1 MAKKKPALQLVADP
15 PVKSINPPRTLAEP
29 GRSLWNR
36 VMTEYDIRDS
46 GGVEMLALACQALDR
61 AESLRE
67 QIDAD
72 GEVLRGP
79 RGTIKDHPALKH
91 ELASR
96 AFVART
102 LMKLGLNF
110 EPVRSAAGRPG
121 QSFSWTTG

>member
-15 PVKSINPPRTLAEP
+15 PIKSINPPRTLAEP

-36 VMTEYDIRDS
+36 VMSEYDIRDS
-46 GGVEMLALACQALDR
+46 GGLELLALACQGLDR

-67 QIDAD
+67 EIDRD
-72 GEVLRGP
+72 GEVLRA
-79 RGTIKDHPALKH
+79 RGIVRDHPALKH

-121 QSFSWTTG
+121 QSFSWTE